1 MMRIQAAFEAGI
13 AAHWLHL
20 GLVTARR
27 TSQFDCL
34 AGGLTTCQ
42 HCCSLLARNLDL
54 PLIVVLAG
62 Q

>member
-27 TSQFDCL
+27 TSQFVWLVASQPVSIAAPSWREISICL
-34 AGGLTTCQ
+34 
-42 HCCSLLARNLDL
+42 
-54 PLIVVLAG
+54 
-62 Q
+62 